1 MVRVSLLALGSLMA
15 LSAYADS
22 SAQASGSGGSG
33 GSGASG
39 SGLPSGFAVVGTR
52 SDRSAADIS
61 ALLTQT
67 DAFKSLSQQVASFN
81 GAAYASSNLAAAEAS
96 ASKQGAALGSG
107 GGGAS
112 ASSTEK
118 YQSGQESMLKASG
131 ASSTSGK
138 SGASGPAQFN
148 PALAASMGV
157 FLAIGA
163 TLV

>member
-1 MVRVSLLALGSLMA
+1 MVRVSLFALGSLMA

-33 GSGASG
+33 GSGSAM
-39 SGLPSGFAVVGTR
+39 PSGFVAVGTR

-67 DAFKSLSQQVASFN
+67 DAFKSLSQAVASFN

-96 ASKQGAALGSG
+96 ASKQGALLGGSG
-107 GGGAS
+107 AAAS

-131 ASSTSGK
+131 ASSTGDK

-157 FLAIGA
+157 LLAIGA